1 MCSEATTGGGRRPCA
16 IGGSSTSGEDEH
28 ESRIYEQKSRIDEQK
43 SGGDE
48 REIRCYRRKH
58 EPAVENVASPEDR
71 STDHGTSQGIL
82 KWEVSLYHPPTG
94 LIFWKQLYDN

>member
-28 ESRIYEQKSRIDEQK
+28 ESRIYEQEYRIYEQKSRINEQK

-58 EPAVENVASPEDR
+58 EPAVENVARPEDG

-82 KWEVSLYHPPTG
+82 KGEVSLYH
-94 LIFWKQLYDN
+94 